1 MKKLELHKFH
11 NRLSYGNR
19 VARGLWNSV
28 CFFLVRPAIF
38 GFMWPWRRFF
48 LRLFGAKIHR
58 RSFVHPSVWIW
69 APWNL
74 ELGAYSCLAPKCKV
88 YNTGKISIG
97 SQTTISQGA
106 YLCPGSHD
114 ISDPRFPMICS
125 EMIIED
131 NAWIA
136 TEAFVGGRNVRIGEG
151 AVIAARAVVFETVEP
166 WTVVAGNP
174 AKFIKRRVIRES

>member
-1 MKKLELHKFH
+1 M
-11 NRLSYGNR
+11 
-19 VARGLWNSV
+19 
-28 CFFLVRPAIF
+28 
-38 GFMWPWRRFF
+38 
-48 LRLFGAKIHR
+48 
-58 RSFVHPSVWIW
+58 
-69 APWNL
+69 
-74 ELGAYSCLAPKCKV
+74 